1 MADLLIDTNVVSY
14 IGKGDSRAAAYGA
27 KLVREDLFVC
37 CATVAELYQWTV
49 RRNWGTPRIQH
60 LQRELQHYTVIGFD
74 DDLAWNWAR
83 ITSIPGHPI
92 EPGDAWIA
100 AAALRHNIP
109 LVTHNR
115 RHFEHIPGLVVIS
128 EAS

>member
-14 IGKGDSRAAAYGA
+14 IVKGVHERPRMERNLSNRIYSSVLRRSPSSINGP
-27 KLVREDLFVC
+27 FG
-37 CATVAELYQWTV
+37 
-49 RRNWGTPRIQH
+49 RNWGTPRIQH

-128 EAS
+128 EAP